1 MTAVTPLAASDLS
14 RAKPG
19 FAGGWRRLRQ
29 DAPLAALGRTEYCPV
44 RRSLASFASGAR
56 GT

>member
-1 MTAVTPLAASDLS
+1 MTAVTLLAASDLS

-29 DAPLAALGRTEYCPV
+29 DASLATLGRTEYCPA